1 MLRFPI
7 ALLTLSLALGA
18 CDVDPCG
25 STAEAFAQRAGDF
38 FAEAEAADHD
48 ASAPAWDLY
57 DERLRLLVED
67 CYPRH
72 EADLSRERERAF
84 WRGVSAYYVHR
95 FGRAGAREALRE
107 LRGALNGLEG
117 WLDDNL

>member
-1 MLRFPI
+1 MLRSLLI
-7 ALLTLSLALGA
+7 LAALAHALGA

-25 STAEAFAQRAGDF
+25 STAEAFARRADDF
-38 FAEAEAADHD
+38 FAEAKAADHD

-72 EADLSRERERAF
+72 EAELSREQERAF